1 MIDRVRLGHDNDDD
15 TVMEVISSV
24 TVYLTD
30 LLTTVRP
37 ARRSS
42 TLAVLR
48 KKKNVDGR
56 GLSQLQ
62 TPSRPQGGGRRE
74 DDAKVPRAATTIV
87 TTLQKQGLALPGE
100 AGKDENVGELCEGR
114 EDDQG

>member
-1 MIDRVRLGHDNDDD
+1 MV
-15 TVMEVISSV
+15 VISSV
-24 TVYLTD
+24 AAYLTK
-30 LLTTVRP
+30 LLMTVRLD
-37 ARRSS
+37 RRSS

-48 KKKNVDGR
+48 KKNDDGR

-87 TTLQKQGLALPGE
+87 TTLQQQGLALPGE
-100 AGKDENVGELCEGR
+100 AGKDENVGELREGR
-114 EDDQG
+114 DDDRG

>member
-1 MIDRVRLGHDNDDD
+1 MIDRVRLGHDDDDD

-24 TVYLTD
+24 TVYLTE

-42 TLAVLR
+42 TLAVL

-100 AGKDENVGELCEGR
+100 AGKDKNVGELCEGR
-114 EDDQG
+114 EDNQG